1 MFSRIGQQQQQLLAP
16 LASREETETPSMG
29 SANYA
34 VNGSDPTARNSYED
48 TESEYAVQLR
58 RQTHRHMM
66 GADGGYDHHYGTV
79 GANSRPPTVISGS
92 YATMGANY
100 GHLRAMQVP
109 QDLDLATTR

>member
-48 TESEYAVQLR
+48 TESEWNR
-58 RQTHRHMM
+58 NNSSMM
-66 GADGGYDHHYGTV
+66 VRKANFMHGTTS
-79 GANSRPPTVISGS
+79 NSIENAGF
-92 YATMGANY
+92 
-100 GHLRAMQVP
+100 
-109 QDLDLATTR
+109 DL